1 MEIKRGEVYLADLDP
16 IVGSEQ
22 GGVRPVVVIQNDI
35 GNKFST
41 TTIAAITTKDKH
53 SGMPTH
59 IHLDGTN
66 EPLRDSVVL
75 LEQIRTIDKQRLKE
89 RMGHLAESKM
99 SDVNKALFV
108 SFGLVDETN
117 SVEENYSNVFS
128 NAYPNPARDV
138 VSFDYNMPFNAQSA
152 SVAIYN
158 MMGQEVK

>member
-59 IHLDGTN
+59 IHLDGAN
-66 EPLRDSVVL
+66 EPVRDSVVL
-75 LEQIRTIDKQRLKE
+75 LEQIRTIDKLRLIK
-89 RMGHLAESKM
+89 HLGKL
-99 SDVNKALFV
+99 SDTAMEKI
-108 SFGLVDETN
+108 DEAFLISIGVIPRKTKF
-117 SVEENYSNVFS
+117 E
-128 NAYPNPARDV
+128 
-138 VSFDYNMPFNAQSA
+138 
-152 SVAIYN
+152 
-158 MMGQEVK
+158 K

>member
-22 GGVRPVVVIQNDI
+22 GGIRPVVVIQNDI

-59 IHLDGTN
+59 IHLDSTN

-75 LEQIRTIDKQRLKE
+75 LEQIRTIDKLRLIKYI
-89 RMGHLAESKM
+89 GKL
-99 SDVNKALFV
+99 SDTVMKQIDEAYLISIGVIPRKNKF
-108 SFGLVDETN
+108 E
-117 SVEENYSNVFS
+117 
-128 NAYPNPARDV
+128 
-138 VSFDYNMPFNAQSA
+138 
-152 SVAIYN
+152 
-158 MMGQEVK
+158 K

>member
-41 TTIAAITTKDKH
+41 TTVAAITTKDKH

-59 IHLDGTN
+59 IHLDITN

-75 LEQIRTIDKQRLKE
+75 LEQIRTIDKLRLIKYI
-89 RMGHLAESKM
+89 GKL
-99 SDVNKALFV
+99 SDTVMKQIDKAYLISIGVIPRKNKFEKR
-108 SFGLVDETN
+108 GN
-117 SVEENYSNVFS
+117 RNGK
-128 NAYPNPARDV
+128 
-138 VSFDYNMPFNAQSA
+138 DY
-152 SVAIYN
+152 
-158 MMGQEVK
+158 